1 MVKRIKQIF
10 NEKRLMAILLS
21 ALIIFSVFPFTVFAA
36 SENLGKVV
44 GGSDISIAV
53 SWHYGHQLHTTTKN
67 GTTYPIF
74 CIEYGTESPS
84 SAYLKARKAG
94 ANANVIKAA
103 KWIFAGYY
111 MEHGNSVDWKD
122 MAMCQKKV
130 WSILGSSTSWDFSDS
145 EYNAWCAKAEAN
157 MRSLDTLP
165 SFDGK
170 NVGTIMAGSSLTIS
184 DTNKVLKD
192 YPAFTSTQNGITFEH
207 AANSNTLKI
216 TISKAC
222 TKTSFAIA
230 NGRYYKE
237 NTGDDDELL
246 LFYPYGSESYQKLV
260 YSAYYD
266 PVSFSLTGNITPLGT
281 LKIVKTS
288 EDNLV
293 SGVQFSITGT
303 DFSRTVVTNSA
314 GTFEIAQMVPGK
326 YTVTEQS
333 IDKYEPQTA
342 KTVTI
347 KSGETSTVSFGNVLK
362 RGNLQV
368 TKSSE
373 DGLVSEIKFHLTGTS
388 LSGAA
393 INEYA
398 TTNDE
403 GVATFSNILIGSNY
417 TLEEVDTPIR
427 YVIPD
432 SKTLNLE
439 WNKTGKV
446 TVTNTLKKFKADVI
460 KQDKQTT
467 AAQGDATLAGA
478 VYGIYDNGRLK
489 GRYTTDENGHFTTSY
504 YPCGEHWTIKEITP
518 SEGYLLDETEYPI
531 GASAGQFT
539 VEFNSVSNTVKEQVI
554 KGKIAIIKHSDDG
567 STQIETPEPEAEFH
581 VYLKSAG
588 SYANAKASERAI
600 LDCNENGFA
609 ETQNLPYGVY
619 TVHQTKGKTDSEFL
633 SDFDMFIAENGK
645 TYKYLINNAPF
656 EAFVK
661 VTKTDKETGKTIPY
675 AGAGFKIYDS
685 NGNKISQTFTYPK
698 KTTIDCFY
706 TNNEGYLLTPEK
718 LPVGNY
724 SLVEIQAPY
733 GYVLDSTPIPFTVS
747 RSGAVSEDALTVI
760 KVTRDNMA
768 QKGIIRII
776 KTGEVFASVSS
787 ENDIYTPVYEV
798 QNLKKAVFE
807 IFADEDI
814 RTLDGTLRYEKG
826 TKVDEITTGDDGI
839 AVSKQLYLGKYK
851 VTEKT
856 APNTFCKSDTEYEAE
871 LTYAGQ
877 NVRVT
882 RTDISATNQR
892 QKVEVTL
899 TKALQQDNKFADRK
913 STRLNSSH

>member
-1 MVKRIKQIF
+1 M
-10 NEKRLMAILLS
+10 
-21 ALIIFSVFPFTVFAA
+21 T
-36 SENLGKVV
+36 
-44 GGSDISIAV
+44 
-53 SWHYGHQLHTTTKN
+53 
-67 GTTYPIF
+67 
-74 CIEYGTESPS
+74 
-84 SAYLKARKAG
+84 
-94 ANANVIKAA
+94 
-103 KWIFAGYY
+103 
-111 MEHGNSVDWKD
+111 
-122 MAMCQKKV
+122 
-130 WSILGSSTSWDFSDS
+130 
-145 EYNAWCAKAEAN
+145 
-157 MRSLDTLP
+157 
-165 SFDGK
+165 
-170 NVGTIMAGSSLTIS
+170 
-184 DTNKVLKD
+184 
-192 YPAFTSTQNGITFEH
+192 
-207 AANSNTLKI
+207 
-216 TISKAC
+216 
-222 TKTSFAIA
+222 
-230 NGRYYKE
+230 
-237 NTGDDDELL
+237 
-246 LFYPYGSESYQKLV
+246 
-260 YSAYYD
+260 
-266 PVSFSLTGNITPLGT
+266 
-281 LKIVKTS
+281 
-288 EDNLV
+288 
-293 SGVQFSITGT
+293 GVQTC
-303 DFSRTVVTNSA
+303 A
-314 GTFEIAQMVPGK
+314 
-326 YTVTEQS
+326 
-333 IDKYEPQTA
+333 
-342 KTVTI
+342 
-347 KSGETSTVSFGNVLK
+347 L
-362 RGNLQV
+362 
-368 TKSSE
+368 
-373 DGLVSEIKFHLTGTS
+373 
-388 LSGAA
+388 
-393 INEYA
+393 
-398 TTNDE
+398 
-403 GVATFSNILIGSNY
+403 
-417 TLEEVDTPIR
+417 PI
-427 YVIPD
+427 
-432 SKTLNLE
+432 
-439 WNKTGKV
+439 
-446 TVTNTLKKFKADVI
+446 
-460 KQDKQTT
+460 
-467 AAQGDATLAGA
+467 
-478 VYGIYDNGRLK
+478 
-489 GRYTTDENGHFTTSY
+489 
-504 YPCGEHWTIKEITP
+504 C
-518 SEGYLLDETEYPI
+518 
-531 GASAGQFT
+531 
-539 VEFNSVSNTVKEQVI
+539 VSNTVKEQVI

-899 TKALQQDNKFADRK
+899 TKALQQDNKFAIGMNGEIKNVQFGIYAAEATTAADGSVIPADSLVCIASCDENGKLVFDVDLPIGFSWYAKEIATDEHYVLSDTKYDFNTEYQGQEVKTIHIDLGNEEPIVNALIYGSVKGCKTDRETKEVIKGTVFGLFKDGESEFTDKTAILTAVSDENGVFEFTDIPFGKWVIRELKPAKGYLANETEYPVEITENEQVIELKAVNDKIPELKTTATIGGKKNAIIGGKVVIQDEVVFNHLVPGEEYTIKGILMDK
-913 STRLNSSH
+913 STGKPLLINGKPVVSEITFTPRTPSGKVSVMFTFDSKYIKGNTDIVVFETLYKDGKEIATHSDIKDKGQTVSLTMPKAKVPETGDKLDTRKLITFGLAFTLAALCLAQGILKKKKSNKEDDNNER